1 MKIITF
7 LILSLFVFT
16 NETKGK
22 SATPSAFFPKSS
34 NSSSMTFKTQ
44 GPVTKSDYLKMQAD
58 FKKIYAI
65 EIQEHNIV
73 LDFPNLWDDLE
84 INAYA
89 HRSKGEKI
97 FSIEIMGGIARHP
110 LMTKDA
116 LALVICHELGHHFGG
131 APKKSPIEI
140 TKPER
145 PGKNDRLKLFGIG
158 KPKKPKSIPN
168 WSSAEGQADYYA
180 STKCMKRYL
189 AFSEENGSVY
199 NISDKNQDDFVLKN
213 CHDIYK
219 NEKEISYCFYTA
231 YAGLQTA
238 KIFQSLK
245 SNVPNPKFETP
256 AKEIVKSTIEGYPS
270 VQCRLDSFFQGS
282 LCDVD
287 PMISPS
293 HTDAKIGYCVSSE
306 KPVGARPKC
315 WFKE

>member
-1 MKIITF
+1 MKIVTF
-7 LILSLFVFT
+7 LTLSLFIIT
-16 NETKGK
+16 NEAKAKTT
-22 SATPSAFFPKSS
+22 TPSAFFPKNL
-34 NSSSMTFKTQ
+34 NSSHMTFKTEGQ
-44 GPVTKSDYLKMQAD
+44 VTKSDYLKMQAD
-58 FKKIYAI
+58 FRKIYSP
-65 EIQEHNIV
+65 EIQEHKIV
-73 LDFPNLWDDLE
+73 LDFPNLWEDLE

-140 TKPER
+140 IKPER
-145 PGKNDRLKLFGIG
+145 PEKNDRLKLFGIG
-158 KPKKPKSIPN
+158 KPKKPKTIPN
-168 WSSAEGQADYYA
+168 WSSTEGQADYYA

-189 AFSEENGSVY
+189 AFSEENGRTY
-199 NISDKNQDDFVLKN
+199 DLSDKNQDDIVLKK
-213 CHDIYK
+213 CLEIYK

-256 AKEIVKSTIEGYPS
+256 AKEIAKSTIEGYPS

-287 PMISPS
+287 PLISPS
-293 HTDAKIGYCVSSE
+293 DKDAKTGYCVSSE